1 MNILRVGS
9 IHVDMKVSFLTLV
22 FFLLSPFVIAENW
35 PQWRGPT
42 YNGVSAERGLPVEW
56 GEGKNVAWKLELPG
70 GSSATP
76 VVWGNRIFLMAQAEK
91 QISLLCVS
99 TSGKILWTAKV
110 AESRGKGGNEKTLAS
125 PSPSTDGKR
134 VYTMT
139 GAGEVVAIDFSGKE
153 TWRFNAQERYGK
165 FRYGFGYHTTP
176 LLHAGRL
183 YLQLIHSGG
192 AWVVAIDAATGK
204 QVWKVERPS
213 DGVAE
218 CEHSYTSP
226 CLWRDGKQARLIT
239 HGNDYAVGH
248 RLTDGKEMWR
258 VAELNPKARYNRTLR
273 FVSSPV
279 ATPGLI
285 VIPSAKGRGV
295 VGLKP
300 GATGL
305 ILPGNKGEQW
315 RLTRGTPDV
324 VSPLIYGKEVY
335 LNREN
340 GLITCLD
347 AATGEQHYFERA
359 HAQTYRASP
368 VAADGKIYVTARD
381 GTVSVLKAGPKFEVL
396 AKNKIADSLTASPAL
411 ANGRIYL
418 RGFKALYA
426 IGKK

>member
-1 MNILRVGS
+1 
-9 IHVDMKVSFLTLV
+9 MKTLLS
-22 FFLLSPFVIAENW
+22 FFLLLTPLSRADNW
-35 PQWRGPT
+35 PHWRGP
-42 YNGVSAERGLPVEW
+42 NHDGVSAEKGLPVEW
-56 GEGKNVAWKLELPG
+56 SEEKNVVWKLPLPG

-76 VVWGNRIFLMAQAEK
+76 VVWGDKIFLVAQDEK

-99 TSGKILWTAKV
+99 TSGKLLWTSKVTDSRAKP
-110 AESRGKGGNEKTLAS
+110 KGEKSFAS

-139 GAGEVVAIDFSGKE
+139 GMGEVVAFDFDGNE
-153 TWRFNAQERYGK
+153 EWRFNAQERYGK

-192 AWVVAIDAATGK
+192 AWVVAIDTASGK
-204 QVWKVERPS
+204 EVWKVERTS

-239 HGNDYAVGH
+239 HGNDYAIAH
-248 RLTDGKEMWR
+248 RLTDGKEVWR
-258 VAELNPKARYNRTLR
+258 VGDLNPKSRYNRTLR
-273 FVSSPV
+273 FVASPV
-279 ATPGLI
+279 AVPELI
-285 VIPSAKGRGV
+285 VVPSAKGRGV
-295 VGLKP
+295 VGVRPNASGIIMSGDKS
-300 GATGL
+300 
-305 ILPGNKGEQW
+305 KGEQW

-340 GLITCLD
+340 GSILCLD
-347 AATGEQHYFERA
+347 AATGKEHYSERA
-359 HAQTYRASP
+359 HAQTYRGSP
-368 VAADGKIYVTARD
+368 VAADGKIYLTARD
-381 GTVSVLKAGPKFEVL
+381 GTVSVIKAGPKFEVL
-396 AKNKIADSLTASPAL
+396 SKNKINDQLTASPVL
-411 ANGRIYL
+411 SNGRIYL

-426 IGKK
+426 IGGK

>member
-1 MNILRVGS
+1 MKIPFTSIL
-9 IHVDMKVSFLTLV
+9 LL
-22 FFLLSPFVIAENW
+22 FFSLLIPLSKGDNW
-35 PQWRGPT
+35 PHWRGPN
-42 YNGVSAERGLPVEW
+42 YDGVSAEKGLPVEW
-56 GEGKNVAWKLELPG
+56 SEEKNVAWKLALPG

-76 VVWGNRIFLMAQAEK
+76 VVWDDRIFLMAQDEK

-99 TSGKILWTAKV
+99 TAGKLLWTSKV
-110 AESRGKGGNEKTLAS
+110 IDSRGKAKGEKTFAS

-134 VYTMT
+134 VFTMT
-139 GAGEVVAIDFSGKE
+139 GSGEVVAFDCDGRE
-153 TWRFNAQERYGK
+153 AWRFNAQERYGK
-165 FRYGFGYHTTP
+165 FRYGFGFHTTP

-279 ATPGLI
+279 ATAGLI

-411 ANGRIYL
+411 SNGRIYL

>member
-99 TSGKILWTAKV
+99 TAGKILWMAKV

-192 AWVVAIDAATGK
+192 AWVVAIDGANGK
-204 QVWKVERPS
+204 EIWKVERPS

-279 ATPGLI
+279 ATAELI

-381 GTVSVLKAGPKFEVL
+381 GTVSVLKAGPKFELL
-396 AKNKIADSLTASPAL
+396 AKNKISDLLTASPAI

>member
-1 MNILRVGS
+1 MNINAGES
-9 IHVDMKVSFLTLV
+9 IHLNMKK
-22 FFLLSPFVIAENW
+22 FLLILVSCIFVPWAEADNW
-35 PQWRGPT
+35 PHWRGPH
-42 YNGVSAERGLPVEW
+42 YNGVSAEKGLPVEW
-56 GEGKNVAWKLELPG
+56 AEGKNVAWKLDLPG

-76 VVWGNRIFLMAQAEK
+76 VVWGDKIFLLAQEAT
-91 QISLLCVS
+91 QISMLCVD
-99 TSGKILWTAKV
+99 TTGKALWTAK
-110 AESRGKGGNEKTLAS
+110 AAGGKGRASGERTMAS

-139 GAGEVVAIDFSGKE
+139 GTGEVAAFDFAGKE
-153 TWRFNAQERYGK
+153 AWRFNAQERYGR
-165 FRYGFGYHTTP
+165 FRLGFGYHTTP
-176 LLHAGRL
+176 LLYDERL

-192 AWVVAIDAATGK
+192 AWVVAINAANGK
-204 QVWKVERPS
+204 EVWKVERKS

-226 CLWRDGKQARLIT
+226 CLRRDGKEARLIT
-239 HGNDYAVGH
+239 HGNDYAIGH
-248 RLTDGKEMWR
+248 RLSDGKEMWR
-258 VAELNPKARYNRTLR
+258 VAELNPKERYNRTLR

-279 ATPGLI
+279 ATTGLI

-300 GATGL
+300 GATGV

-324 VSPLIYGKEVY
+324 VSPLIFGNEVY

-340 GLITCLD
+340 GSIACLD
-347 AATGEQHYFERA
+347 ASTGREHYSERA
-359 HAQTYRASP
+359 HAQTYRGSP

-381 GTVSVLKAGPKFEVL
+381 GTVSVIKAGPKFEVL
-396 AKNKIADSLTASPAL
+396 FKNKIDDQLTASPAL

-426 IGKK
+426 IGK

>member
-1 MNILRVGS
+1 MKIPVSSILLFV
-9 IHVDMKVSFLTLV
+9 FCLLTP
-22 FFLLSPFVIAENW
+22 LSQADNW
-35 PQWRGPT
+35 PHWRGP
-42 YNGVSAERGLPVEW
+42 NHDGVSAEKGLPAEW
-56 GEGKNVAWKLELPG
+56 SEEKNVAWKLPLPG

-76 VVWGNRIFLMAQAEK
+76 VVWGGKIFLMAQDEK

-99 TSGKILWTAKV
+99 TAGKLLWTSKV
-110 AESRGKGGNEKTLAS
+110 IDSRGKAKGEKTFAS

-134 VYTMT
+134 VFTMT
-139 GAGEVVAIDFSGKE
+139 GSGEVVAFDFDGRE
-153 TWRFNAQERYGK
+153 AWRFNAQERYGK

-176 LLHAGRL
+176 LLYLDRL

-192 AWVVAIDAATGK
+192 AWVVAIDTANGK
-204 QVWKVERPS
+204 ETWKVERPS

-258 VAELNPKARYNRTLR
+258 VGELNPKARYNRTLR

-300 GATGL
+300 SATGL
-305 ILPGNKGEQW
+305 ILPGNQGEQW

-340 GLITCLD
+340 GSITCLD
-347 AATGEQHYFERA
+347 AATGEQHYSERA

-396 AKNKIADSLTASPAL
+396 SKNKIADQLTASPTL